1 MRNTARN
8 GYWGNITR
16 RRLNRRRL
24 LAVAGATAAG
34 SALLAACGGDDGGE
48 QDSGGTPAVDRLV
61 LGVNYTGAETNDYR
75 LHTGAE
81 SWLLRP
87 QYETLVT
94 IDRQSGQYAPQ
105 LAKEWEFSRDGKSI
119 RFKLQEGVKFHDDW
133 GEMTA
138 EDIAWNYN
146 VHKKAESTMTTIIQS
161 VDKVEVVGPY
171 EVVMHL
177 YRPERDNREFI
188 FTDHY
193 ITAAIVSKK
202 HWEAMGD
209 SKDLRGHILAGTG
222 PWKLSAREAGSFLR
236 FQRVENHWRQT
247 PEFKELEYR
256 IINENSTRLSALL
269 ANEVHITTLPPDL
282 VDTALDR
289 DMKQIFGNVPAF
301 RVWMDFWGCCVIN
314 VRTGKYRHPNSPLL
328 DLRVRKALNK
338 AIDRDALNK
347 AFLRNE
353 GKTSYSAHINEKRE
367 GWDPAWEKR
376 WKAEYGFDPKAAR
389 DLLAQAGF
397 GPNNP
402 LKINMLRNY
411 QVGFAAGA
419 DVQEAIIGYW
429 NAIGV
434 KTELLTIDRAA
445 ERVKAEAFEFDNHIF
460 MYTSLST
467 AVAGF
472 RVYNINPESSLSDPK
487 YSGNFRGMNMAEI
500 DQIYGQIEKGVTDE
514 QFDTLAKKI
523 GDLAYANHLN
533 IPLWWLPSSFVVNP
547 KVVSSWAVSGSNT
560 GLWSSLEYVKAV
572 KKS

>member
-1 MRNTARN
+1 MKSTHTN
-8 GYWGNITR
+8 YWHGVTQR
-16 RRLNRRRL
+16 RINRRRL
-24 LAVAGATAAG
+24 LATTGATAAG
-34 SALLAACGGDDGGE
+34 ALLLAACGGKDKA
-48 QDSGGTPAVDRLV
+48 DSGGQAIVDRLV

-94 IDRQSGQYAPQ
+94 IDRETGKYAPM
-105 LAKEWEFSRDGKSI
+105 LAKQWEFSKDGKSI
-119 RFKLQEGVKFHDDW
+119 RFKLQEGVQFHDGW

-146 VHKKAESTMTTIIQS
+146 VHKKAEPTETTIIQT
-161 VDKVEVVGPY
+161 VDRVEVVGPY

-202 HWEAMGD
+202 HWEAKGD
-209 SKDLRGHILAGTG
+209 SRALSGHILAGTG
-222 PWKLSAREAGSFLR
+222 PWKLINREAGSLLR
-236 FQRVENHWRQT
+236 FGRVENHWRQT

-269 ANEVHITTLPPDL
+269 AGEVHITTLPPDL
-282 VDTALDR
+282 VDTALNR
-289 DMKQIFGNVPAF
+289 GMKQIEGNVPAF
-301 RVWMDFWGCCVIN
+301 RTWMDFWGCCVIN
-314 VRTGKYRHPNSPLL
+314 VRTGKYRHPGSPLL

-347 AFLRNE
+347 AFLRGQGE
-353 GKTSYSAHINEKRE
+353 TAYSAHINSKRE
-367 GWDPAWEKR
+367 GWDPSWEKR
-376 WKAEYGFDPKAAR
+376 WKDEYGYDPKAAR
-389 DLLAQAGF
+389 ALLQEAGYV
-397 GPNNP
+397 PNNP
-402 LKINMLRNY
+402 LKITMLVNY
-411 QVGFAAGA
+411 QVGFPVGA

-434 KTELLTIDRAA
+434 KTEFVAIDRAT
-445 ERVKAEAFEFDNHIF
+445 ERPRAEAFEFDNHIF

-472 RVYNINPESSLSDPK
+472 RVYNINTEAAALDPK

-500 DQIYGQIEKGVTDE
+500 DATYAQIEKGVSDE
-514 QFDTLAKKI
+514 QFDALAKKI
-523 GDLAYANHLN
+523 GELAYVNHLN
-533 IPLWWLPSSFVVNP
+533 IPLWWLPATFVVNP
-547 KVVSSWAVSGSNT
+547 KVVAGWSVSGSNT

-572 KKS
+572 KQG

>member
-1 MRNTARN
+1 MRESTNSYYWRN
-8 GYWGNITR
+8 LTR
-16 RRLNRRRL
+16 RRIDRRRL
-24 LAVAGATAAG
+24 LTATGATVAGA
-34 SALLAACGGDDGGE
+34 ALLAACGGDGSKSG
-48 QDSGGTPAVDRLV
+48 SGGNAAVDRLV

-94 IDRQSGQYAPQ
+94 IDRKTGQYAPQ
-105 LAKEWEFSRDGKSI
+105 LAKSWEFSKDGKSI
-119 RFKLQEGVKFHDDW
+119 RFKLQEGVQFHDGW

-146 VHKKAESTMTTIIQS
+146 VHKKAEPVMTTIIQT

-188 FTDHY
+188 FTDLY

-202 HWEAMGD
+202 HWEAKGD

-222 PWKLSAREAGSFLR
+222 PWKLSAREAANYIR
-236 FQRVENHWRQT
+236 FERVENHWRKT
-247 PEFKELEYR
+247 PDFKELEYR
-256 IINENSTRLSALL
+256 IINENSTRMSALL
-269 ANEVHITTLPPDL
+269 AGEVHITTVPPDS
-282 VDTALDR
+282 VQTVLDR
-289 DMKQIFGNVPAF
+289 GMKQITGNVPAF

-338 AIDRDALNK
+338 AIDREALNK

-353 GKTSYSAHINEKRE
+353 GETSYSAHINSKRE
-367 GWDPAWEKR
+367 GWDEGWEKR
-376 WKAEYGFDPKAAR
+376 WKSEYGFDQKAAR
-389 DLLAQAGF
+389 ALLAEAGF

-402 LKINMLRNY
+402 LKINMLLNY
-411 QVGFAAGA
+411 QVGFPAGG

-429 NAIGV
+429 NAVGV

-445 ERVKAEAFEFDNHIF
+445 ERVKAENFEFDNHIF

-467 AVAGF
+467 AIAGF
-472 RVYNINPESSLSDPK
+472 RVYNINPESAAQDPK
-487 YSGNFRGMNMAEI
+487 YTGNFRGMNMTEI
-500 DQIYGQIEKGVTDE
+500 DSLYAQIEKGVTDE
-514 QFDTLAKKI
+514 QFDALAKKI
-523 GDLAYANHLN
+523 GELAYTNHLN
-533 IPLWWLPSSFVVNP
+533 IPLWWMPASFVVNP
-547 KVVSSWAVSGSNT
+547 KVVAGWEVSGSNT
-560 GLWSSLEYVKAV
+560 GLWSSLEYVEAV